1 MKRIYFAGK
10 FKLDKNKK
18 IPLSKRL
25 EQDFR
30 AKLLENSENLHM
42 LMRI

>member
-10 FKLDKNKK
+10 FKLDKNKNV
-18 IPLSKRL
+18 PLPNRL

-30 AKLLENSENLHM
+30 ARLLENSENGSK
-42 LMRI
+42 